1 MLTMPG
7 GDRPMSVRRQRRLT
21 TAVPAR
27 GRPPQRE
34 GLAMTNDE
42 MTRLVTG
49 ATIHVIEAERL
60 LAQVDTKDAGA
71 WTEPLRAQVRRCA
84 AEISVLSGL
93 G

>member
-1 MLTMPG
+1 
-7 GDRPMSVRRQRRLT
+7 MSVRRQRRLT

-27 GRPPQRE
+27 GPATRSVRGP
-34 GLAMTNDE
+34 AMTNDE

-49 ATIHVIEAERL
+49 VTIHVIEAERL